1 MKWKLESPEPGARR
15 IVRKFAWLPV
25 EIEGYKVWLET
36 YETKEVYYKVQ
47 TGLYSREYTWVEIC
61 HWDHELEKHIFP
73 ERKLLHY
80 WI

>member
-15 IVRKFAWLPV
+15 IVRKFAWFPTV
-25 EIEGYKVWLET
+25 IEGYKVWLET
-36 YETKEVYYKVQ
+36 FETKEEYCKVQ
-47 TGLYSREYTWVEIC
+47 VGLYNREYRWVEVC
-61 HWDHELEKHIFP
+61 QWDHELEVCRYP